1 MITYNVLNEP
11 HSKRL
16 TLFHYILIL
25 TVISAFIGIVFLMNE
40 KNTAMMQN
48 EPPPT
53 TSTSPQTETETEIA
67 STSTTT
73 TTEKIDIV
81 NVNGESIV
89 FNGEGDVKING
100 GHISVKDGTIT
111 IEGMHG

>member
-1 MITYNVLNEP
+1 
-11 HSKRL
+11 
-16 TLFHYILIL
+16 
-25 TVISAFIGIVFLMNE
+25 MNE
-40 KNTAMMQN
+40 KNTIARDPLRRNTTAHLQN
-48 EPPPT
+48 ELPST
-53 TSTSPQTETETEIA
+53 TEISPQTEIA